1 MNKYFN
7 IIEQNNKKYFDK
19 IENLISDSLK
29 DSCNMQE
36 LITAL
41 NNNLIQDRFNYV
53 SKTML
58 SYFPE
63 GICHEDSELKTK
75 TEFMFSIDFWEKWV
89 TLKNICVQT
98 QLGVISLS
106 QESSDMF
113 CTVKGFSSSYD
124 NGAYSLL
131 SFKHELLKIM
141 REEDIET
148 PVLDKNKK
156 EHDTFFPI
164 IKAYENLFI
173 IAETHPEAVADYVF
187 LKKDLT
193 PELIDILLL
202 EKDIKFENEENK
214 KYTFNIKDFFI
225 EKQAS
230 NPTNKLK

>member
-19 IENLISDSLK
+19 LEALIADSLK
-29 DSCNMQE
+29 DSCDMKE

-53 SKTML
+53 SKTIL

-63 GICHEDSELKTK
+63 GICKEDSELKTK
-75 TEFMFSIDFWEKWV
+75 TEFMFSIDFWDKFV
-89 TLKNICVQT
+89 TLKNICIQT
-98 QLGVISLS
+98 QMGVISLS

-113 CTVKGFSSSYD
+113 CTIRGFSSSYD
-124 NGAYSLL
+124 NGAYGLL
-131 SFKHELLKIM
+131 SFKHNLLEIT
-141 REEDIET
+141 REEGIEM

-156 EHDTFFPI
+156 EHNNFFPI
-164 IKAYENLFI
+164 IKTYENLYVI
-173 IAETHPEAVADYVF
+173 SEGHPEAVADYVF
-187 LKKDLT
+187 LKKDLS

-202 EKDIKFENEENK
+202 EKDMKFENEENK

-225 EKQAS
+225 EKQTITATQK
-230 NPTNKLK
+230 PK